1 MIEENLGCLIGFTV
15 NAGTSPAEKRKFFRA
30 LYGWR
35 DKSQFG
41 KYEYERE
48 GLLSNIPHI
57 HLTRAVLIVSQEN
70 SKKIRNFLKGKAS
83 IVTRQVVLTP
93 KDKKILLRTDK

>member
-30 LYGWR
+30 L
-35 DKSQFG
+35 
-41 KYEYERE
+41 

-57 HLTRAVLIVSQEN
+57 HLRELN
-70 SKKIRNFLKGKAS
+70 
-83 IVTRQVVLTP
+83 
-93 KDKKILLRTDK
+93 

>member
-1 MIEENLGCLIGFTV
+1 MIGETFGCLIGITL
-15 NAGTSPAEKRKFFRA
+15 NASLKPAIRTKLFRQ

-48 GLLSNIPHI
+48 GLLSNIAHV
-57 HLTRAVLIVSQEN
+57 RLIRGVFIVAQEN
-70 SKKIRNFLKGKAS
+70 RLKVKRFLKDKATV
-83 IVTRQVVLTP
+83 ITREVVLTA
-93 KDKKILLRTDK
+93 KDKKILFTK